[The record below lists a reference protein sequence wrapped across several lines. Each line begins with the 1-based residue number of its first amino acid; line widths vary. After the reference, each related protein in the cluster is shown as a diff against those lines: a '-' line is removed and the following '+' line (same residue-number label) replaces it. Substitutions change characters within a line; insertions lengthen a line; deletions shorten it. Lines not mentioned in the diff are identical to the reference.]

1 MTEREVL
8 PKRRESETISFEH
21 AGFDY
26 IATLG
31 FHPDGRIGE
40 VFLDSGKAG
49 TSLSIATRD
58 AAIAASLA
66 LQHGCPVETLR
77 GAFLRNPDGSGAGV
91 LATLFDLIAPGGA
104 E

>member
-1 MTEREVL
+1 MTDREIL
-8 PKRRESETISFEH
+8 PRRRESETISFVH
-21 AGFDY
+21 GDFHY

-31 FHPDGRIGE
+31 YHPGGRLGE

-77 GAFLRNPDGSGAGV
+77 GAFLRNTDGSGAGV
-91 LATLFDLIAPGGA
+91 LATLFDLIAPRGDQ
-104 E
+104 